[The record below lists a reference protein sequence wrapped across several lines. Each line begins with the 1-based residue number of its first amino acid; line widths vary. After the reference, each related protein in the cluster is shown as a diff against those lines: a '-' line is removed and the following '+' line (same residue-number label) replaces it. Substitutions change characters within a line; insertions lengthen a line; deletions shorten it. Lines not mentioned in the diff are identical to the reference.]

1 MAWTR
6 AMPAQS
12 CKPCETH
19 EHIPVGSKTL
29 VSQGS
34 RTGFVRYRSIFIG
47 STEVLDYYF
56 LRICTCTGLRY
67 CLRATL
73 KSFLPPNES
82 ILLWL
87 LERCVH
93 GKLEV
98 EPRHNSMVFTRQC
111 P

>member
-1 MAWTR
+1 
-6 AMPAQS
+6 MPAQS
-12 CKPCETH
+12 CKQYETH
-19 EHIPVGSKTL
+19 EHIPVGSITL

-34 RTGFVRYRSIFIG
+34 KTGFVRCRSIFLE

-56 LRICTCTGLRY
+56 LCICTCTGLRY

-73 KSFLPPNES
+73 KSFLPPKES

-93 GKLEV
+93 RKLEV
-98 EPRHNSMVFTRQC
+98 ERRHNSMVFARHC